1 MKCDNCKVLNDIES
15 NYCKKCANQLDL
27 TKHECII
34 CFTNNSDAIKTK
46 ILVMD
51 CGHII
56 CELCE
61 SKVMVC
67 PLCTKNIKE
76 IDSETWLIY
85 KNRTE
90 KAIENAVFTTI
101 MFPNEKAQKYVK
113 ELVINNIVLKAAIM
127 VELQKITNNPKWA
140 KLESEFIVDKI
151 PEILELFNGIKITA
165 LVKIK
170 QIIIYYILQ
179 QIEKK
184 LNEINKIKYNKNE
197 KTKCNIIIKLISIN
211 EEEMEIEDEIDD
223 EIGDEITEFTDE
235 ITESVIIELNNEIT
249 EITEITD
256 EITESVIN
264 ELNDEIA
271 DENTGIEGELFNINL
286 FEERGINITGPGLYL
301 RGFLK

>member
-1 MKCDNCKVLNDIES
+1 MKCDNCKVLNDIDS

-85 KNRTE
+85 KNKTE

-101 MFPNEKAQKYVK
+101 MFPNENAQKYVK
-113 ELVINNIVLKAAIM
+113 ELVIDNIVLKAAIM

-151 PEILELFNGIKITA
+151 PEILELFNGIQITA

-197 KTKCNIIIKLISIN
+197 KTKCDIIIKLISIN
-211 EEEMEIEDEIDD
+211 EEEMEIEDEI
-223 EIGDEITEFTDE
+223 TEFTDG
-235 ITESVIIELNNEIT
+235 ITESLIMELND

-256 EITESVIN
+256 EITESLII

-271 DENTGIEGELFNINL
+271 TENTRIEDELFNINL
-286 FEERGINITGPGLYL
+286 FEERGINIIGPGLYL
-301 RGFLK
+301 RAFLK